1 MRALVIYVVIL
12 AFLSLNPWFLPDP
25 SVAIGYISWDKIEHA
40 VAYCGLSLLLILVY
54 KNYKQPG
61 MVSLIV
67 LLACSLVG
75 ILLEYFQFW
84 FTSNRMFSY
93 GDAGANVFG
102 AVLGVA
108 LFWCYWFVAV
118 CGQNK

>member
-1 MRALVIYVVIL
+1 MRVFFIYVFIL
-12 AFLSLNPWFLPDP
+12 VFLSLNPWLLPDP
-25 SVAIGYISWDKIEHA
+25 NLAIGYISWDKIEHA
-40 VAYCGLSLLLILVY
+40 VAYCGLFLLLMFVY
-54 KNYKQPG
+54 KNHKQPG
-61 MVSLIV
+61 MVSFTV

-75 ILLEYFQFW
+75 ILLEYCQLL

-108 LFWCYWFVAV
+108 LFWCYWFVTVKRA
-118 CGQNK
+118 K